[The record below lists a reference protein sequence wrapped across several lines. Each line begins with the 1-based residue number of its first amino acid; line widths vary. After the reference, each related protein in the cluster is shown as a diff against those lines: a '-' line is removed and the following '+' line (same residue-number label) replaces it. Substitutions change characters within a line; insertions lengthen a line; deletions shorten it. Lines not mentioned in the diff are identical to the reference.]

1 MKARLLLVLATLGSM
16 VLAGGA
22 MKHIGPDA

>member
-1 MKARLLLVLATLGSM
+1 MKARLLLVLAAIASM

-22 MKHIGPDA
+22 MKTVGPDA

>member
-1 MKARLLLVLATLGSM
+1 MKARLLLILAAFASM

-22 MKHIGPDA
+22 MQSIGPDA

>member
-1 MKARLLLVLATLGSM
+1 MKARLLLILAAFASM

-22 MKHIGPDA
+22 FSKIDPDA